1 MGTAG
6 DTREPDFAA
15 LLEQAKRDG
24 ASAGL
29 FSSETPLD
37 GSMRCFIPDCPEPH
51 ELHLGSAAV
60 YEAKAAPPPPY
71 AGSGVWAIL
80 NPVWRGLWRAW
91 RFAREVSG
99 DDAYERYLYHMARSH
114 PGQVPMTRS
123 NYHRFRME
131 QKWNR
136 ISRCC

>member
-1 MGTAG
+1 MGSTG
-6 DTREPDFAA
+6 DTRDPDLAV
-15 LLEQAKRDG
+15 LLETAKHDG
-24 ASAGL
+24 VSVGP

-51 ELHLGSAAV
+51 ELQLGSAAV
-60 YEAKAAPPPPY
+60 CEPRPAPPPY
-71 AGSGVWAIL
+71 ADSGVWTIV

-99 DDAYERYLYHMARSH
+99 DDAYERYLTHMARAH

-123 NYHRFRME
+123 KYHRFRME